1 MKAVW
6 SFWSK
11 PFMALRK
18 SSWLSER
25 HHLLAWVLS
34 VERARLHYPATALFT
49 DDEGARLLVDDV
61 GLRFDFISTELNAL
75 AGHDP
80 QWWALGKL
88 WTYKAQAEPFVHIDS
103 DVFLW
108 KRLPEALESASVF
121 AQNPEYFV
129 NGASFYKP
137 ELFEYFL
144 TNATDGW
151 LPEEWA
157 WYRSTRGIQRGE
169 CCGILGGNH
178 TDFIRHFAT
187 QAIRLIEH
195 PRNERGWLMFGSKS
209 DHNILL
215 EQYLLA
221 ACIEFHRSHQDSIYF
236 PLSVEYLFPSQEEA
250 HIPANAI
257 HAGFTHLMSN
267 AKKHATVADHLEQR
281 VRRDYPDYY
290 ERCVRLS
297 ERF

>member
-11 PFMALRK
+11 PFAALRK
-18 SSWLSER
+18 SSWLSEK

-34 VERARLHYPATALFT
+34 VERARQHYPATALFT
-49 DDEGARLLVDDV
+49 DDEGARLLVDGI
-61 GLRFDFISTELNAL
+61 GLRFDSVSTELNAL

-88 WTYKAQAEPFVHIDS
+88 WTYKAQAGPFVHIDS

-108 KRLPEALESASVF
+108 KRLHEALESADVF

-129 NGASFYKP
+129 NGESFYKP
-137 ELFEYFL
+137 ELFEHFL
-144 TNATDGW
+144 SDGW
-151 LPEEWA
+151 LPEEWT
-157 WYRSTRGIQRGE
+157 WYRSAGGIQRGE
-169 CCGILGGNH
+169 CCGILGGNN
-178 TDFIRHFAT
+178 TDFIRHFAS
-187 QAIRLIEH
+187 QAIRMVEH
-195 PRNERGWLMFGSKS
+195 PRNERGWSLLGDKS

-215 EQYLLA
+215 EQYMLA
-221 ACIEFHRSHQDSIYF
+221 ACVEFHRGRQDSRYS
-236 PLSVEYLFPSQEEA
+236 PLKIEYLFSSQQSA
-250 HIPANAI
+250 HVPENAI
-257 HAGFTHLMSN
+257 RAGFTHLMSN
-267 AKKHATVADHLEQR
+267 AKRNAAVVDDLEKR
-281 VRRDYPDYY
+281 VERDYPHYH